1 MTTSDREAWLARN
14 SEQALEP
21 KLPICDPH
29 HHLWDYPGS
38 RYLVHDFLRD
48 LSGGHRVVRT
58 VFVECQQFYETQ
70 DAEEL
75 KPVGE
80 TRFVDAVA
88 GSHSTPL
95 GPVNV
100 AAGIISFA
108 DLTLGAA
115 VESVLETHCAASR
128 RFRGVRHASAWDASN
143 SIHNAHT
150 HPPPHLLADSRFRE
164 GAACLERMGLVFD
177 AWLYHPQLSEL
188 TDFAHAFPGLTI
200 VLDHA
205 AGPLGIGPYQERRDE
220 VFSAWRAGLKGLA
233 GCENVSVKLGG
244 RTMTSAGFGWHRRE
258 TPPGSEELA
267 LAIAPYFETCIELFG
282 ANRCMFESNFPVDR
296 ISCSYTVLWNAFKR
310 LTRRY
315 SEVERA
321 HLFHDAAAR
330 AYRLD
335 PGLETA

>member
-1 MTTSDREAWLARN
+1 MLSDREAWLART

-21 KLPICDPH
+21 DLPICDPH

-38 RYLVHDFLRD
+38 RYLVDDLLRD

-58 VFVECQQFYETQ
+58 VFVECQQFY
-70 DAEEL
+70 DAQVTDEL

-88 GSHSTPL
+88 GSHPTPL
-95 GPVNV
+95 GPVDV
-100 AAGIISFA
+100 AAGIVSYA

-115 VESVLETHCAASR
+115 VEPVLEAHCAASR
-128 RFRGVRHASAWDASN
+128 RFRGVRHASAWDASER
-143 SIHNAHT
+143 IHNAHT
-150 HPPPHLLADSRFRE
+150 HPAPHLLANSRFRE

-177 AWLYHPQLSEL
+177 AWLYHPQLAEL
-188 TDFAHAFPGLTI
+188 TDFAQAFPGLTI

-205 AGPLGIGPYQERRDE
+205 AGPLGIGPYDGQLDE
-220 VFSAWRAGLKGLA
+220 VFTAWRADLTNLA
-233 GCENVSVKLGG
+233 RCENVFIKLGG

-258 TPPGSEELA
+258 LPPGSDELA
-267 LAIAPYFETCIELFG
+267 SAIAPYFETCIELFG

-315 SEVERA
+315 SELERA
-321 HLFHDAAAR
+321 YLFNKAAMC
-330 AYRLD
+330 AYRLGAG
-335 PGLETA
+335 P